1 MGVVMTNVSFFNNVE
16 LTELHAHMGSS
27 LSADILWDL
36 AHIQG
41 IRLPTK
47 VFSEFE
53 KIVTLYEN
61 KTYEEYLLMFDVPEL
76 IQSSPEAMLLA
87 LETAASGSYR
97 TSNITTLELRF
108 CPWWR
113 TREGER
119 DLDYIITFAIHGIER
134 AMLKY
139 PIKVGII
146 LEMDRRLTP
155 EQNAIIVKK
164 AIKYKQRGII
174 GIDLAG
180 PVNRTEQS
188 KTFKPSDIKQ
198 PVTEAHQAGLG
209 VTIHTGEATGVDE
222 MWEVIEQLTPQ
233 RIGHGIACVND
244 PSLMKKIVDQNIVLE
259 NCPSSNLH
267 TSTIKDYLQMK
278 KIFHTFLNHGVK
290 FTINTDG
297 PALLKTTLR
306 HEYEL
311 LLTNDVLS
319 QEQLL
324 QCNSIAHQSTFIHS
338 HD

>member
-1 MGVVMTNVSFFNNVE
+1 MTDLSFLHNVE

-53 KIVTLYEN
+53 KIVTLHEN
-61 KTYEEYLLMFDVPEL
+61 KSYEEYLLMFDVPEL

-139 PIKVGII
+139 PIRVGII
-146 LEMDRRLTP
+146 LEMDRRLPP

-164 AIKYKQRGII
+164 AIKYKNRGIV

-188 KTFKPSDIKQ
+188 KNFKPKDIKQ
-198 PVTEAHQAGLG
+198 SVKEAHAAGLG

-222 MWEVIEQLTPQ
+222 MWEVIHELKPQ
-233 RIGHGIACVND
+233 RIGHGIACVQD
-244 PSLMKKIVDQNIVLE
+244 KSLMKKIVDEHIVLE
-259 NCPSSNLH
+259 NCPTSNLH
-267 TSTIKDYLQMK
+267 TSTIKNYEHMK
-278 KIFHTFLNHGVK
+278 QIFTTLLNHGVK

-297 PALLKTTLR
+297 PALLNTTLKQ
-306 HEYEL
+306 EYESL
-311 LLTNDVLS
+311 LSNNVLS

-324 QCNSIAHQSTFIHS
+324 QCNQIATDATFIS
-338 HD
+338 R

>member
-1 MGVVMTNVSFFNNVE
+1 MTDLSFLQNVE
-16 LTELHAHMGSS
+16 LTELHTHMGSS

-36 AHIQG
+36 AHQQG

-47 VFSEFE
+47 EFAAFK

-61 KTYEEYLLMFDVPEL
+61 KSYEEYLLMFDVPEL

-87 LETAASGSYR
+87 MDTAASGAFR
-97 TSNITTLELRF
+97 TSNITTLEVRF

-113 TREGER
+113 TRQGER
-119 DLDYIITFAIHGIER
+119 DLDYIITYSIHGIER

-155 EQNAIIVKK
+155 EENAIIVKK
-164 AIKYKQRGII
+164 AIKYKSRGII

-188 KTFKPSDIKQ
+188 KKFNPKDIAE
-198 PVTEAHQAGLG
+198 PVRLAHEAGLG

-222 MWEVIEQLTPQ
+222 MWAVIEQLKPQ
-233 RIGHGIACVND
+233 RIGHGIACVQD
-244 PSLMKKIVDQNIVLE
+244 KKLMERLIADHIVLE

-267 TSTIKDYLQMK
+267 TSTIKNYDEMRQ
-278 KIFHTFLNHGVK
+278 IFKTFLENGIQ

-297 PALLKTTLR
+297 PALLNTTLKE
-306 HEYEL
+306 EYEKL
-311 LLTNDVLS
+311 LENNILS
-319 QEQLL
+319 PEQLL
-324 QCNSIAHQSTFIHS
+324 KCNEIATKASFIK
-338 HD
+338 

>member
-1 MGVVMTNVSFFNNVE
+1 MIDTSFLSNIE
-16 LTELHAHMGSS
+16 LAELHAHMGSS
-27 LSADILWDL
+27 LSSDILWDL

-61 KTYEEYLLMFDVPEL
+61 KSYEEYLLMFDIPEL

-155 EQNAIIVKK
+155 EQNEIIVKK
-164 AIKYKQRGII
+164 AIKYKQRGVI

-188 KTFKPSDIKQ
+188 KKFKPIDIKQ
-198 PVTEAHQAGLG
+198 PVKEAHQAGLG

-222 MWEVIEQLTPQ
+222 MWEVIEQLAPH

-244 PSLMKKIVDQNIVLE
+244 PSLMKKIVDQHIVLE

-267 TSTIKDYLQMK
+267 TSTIKDYSHMK
-278 KIFHTFLNHGVK
+278 KIFQTFLTHGVK

-297 PALLKTTLR
+297 PALLKTTLK

-311 LLTNDVLS
+311 LLTNNVLS
-319 QEQLL
+319 KEQLL
-324 QCNSIAHQSTFIHS
+324 QCNAIAHQATFIHS